1 MIILTNKKAYF
12 DYSIL
17 DKFVAGVKLKG
28 FEAKALREGKGKLDG
43 SYVKELDGK
52 LKVVNF
58 GIGRYSK
65 ISQKLEEGDIS
76 RTKEL
81 LLNKKEI
88 TEIKREL
95 AQKGKSCVPLN
106 LRIERGLFKLE
117 IGIVKGKKEYE
128 KKVVAKEKQEK
139 REMEKE
145 KKKLGTWA

>member
-12 DYSIL
+12 EYTVL
-17 DKFVAGVKLKG
+17 DKFIAGVKLKG

-43 SYVKELDGK
+43 SYVKILDDK

-58 GIGRYSK
+58 GIGSYSK

-81 LLNKKEI
+81 LLNKREI
-88 TEIKREL
+88 VEIKREL

-117 IGIVKGKKEYE
+117 IAIVKGKKEYE

-139 REMEKE
+139 RELERE
-145 KKKLGTWA
+145 KKNFGTWA

>member
-12 DYSIL
+12 EYSIL
-17 DKFVAGVKLKG
+17 DKFIAGVKLKG

-65 ISQKLEEGDIS
+65 ISQNLEEGDIS
-76 RTKEL
+76 RTKDL
-81 LLNKKEI
+81 LLNKREI
-88 TEIKREL
+88 SEIKREL
-95 AQKGKSCVPLN
+95 AQKGKSCVTLN

-117 IGIVKGKKEYE
+117 IAVVKGKKEYE

>member
-1 MIILTNKKAYF
+1 
-12 DYSIL
+12 
-17 DKFVAGVKLKG
+17 
-28 FEAKALREGKGKLDG
+28 
-43 SYVKELDGK
+43 
-52 LKVVNF
+52 
-58 GIGRYSK
+58 
-65 ISQKLEEGDIS
+65 
-76 RTKEL
+76 L

-88 TEIKREL
+88 SEIKREL
-95 AQKGKSCVPLN
+95 DQKGKSCVPLN

>member
-12 DYSIL
+12 EYTVL
-17 DKFVAGVKLKG
+17 DKFIAGVKLKG

-43 SYVKELDGK
+43 SYVKILDDK

-58 GIGRYSK
+58 GIGSYSK

-81 LLNKKEI
+81 LLNKREI
-88 TEIKREL
+88 NEIKREL

-117 IGIVKGKKEYE
+117 IAIVKGKKEYE

-139 REMEKE
+139 RELERE
-145 KKKLGTWA
+145 KKNFGTWA